1 MGIREPGSLAECPVM
16 KHGIHDVLV
25 AQPPALGDHVPSQQ
39 TDAHMDQQAKGEFDV
54 ERSMEPACDMG
65 DGVTAGHYRFDKRFA
80 GELEATSVVHMLAVG
95 TDVPGSAA
103 YVAIER
109 VSGILHGRTGHFFLQ
124 HNGVMNRGAAS
135 LLLTIVPDSGA
146 GALAGISG
154 RMAIDITQGKHFYT
168 LDYQLPAADA
178 SSP

>member
-1 MGIREPGSLAECPVM
+1 M
-16 KHGIHDVLV
+16 KHGIGDMPV
-25 AQPPALGDHVPSQQ
+25 AWPCSVGDHVRPQEP
-39 TDAHMDQQAKGEFDV
+39 DMRMDQQAKGEFDV

-109 VSGILHGRTGHFFLQ
+109 VSGSLHGRTGHFFLQ

-146 GALAGISG
+146 GALTGISG